1 MLCALLVGSSP
12 TAWAGDF
19 SVNPIR
25 LLLSGA
31 PSNGVLTIK
40 NTSQEALR
48 FQLSISAWA
57 QEVGGQL
64 ILAPTRDVILFPRL
78 VVLAPG
84 AQRLIRV
91 GVATAAGPVEKSYRL
106 FVEEL
111 PPFDGDAATART
123 PGVKVRVRVGI
134 PVFVQPAAGRA
145 EPRLAG
151 MAAQGRRITFEL
163 QNLGVIHVPPQRV
176 RVIGYRPDGAV
187 AWERDLESWY
197 VLAKGTRRYETL
209 VGPEECA
216 VTSAVG
222 VEVETRPDAL
232 AGRLDPVR
240 LACVP

>member
-1 MLCALLVGSSP
+1 
-12 TAWAGDF
+12 
-19 SVNPIR
+19 
-25 LLLSGA
+25 
-31 PSNGVLTIK
+31 VLTIK

-78 VVLAPG
+78 VVLPPG

-91 GVATAAGPVEKSYRL
+91 GVVAAGGPIEKSYRL

-111 PPFDGDAATART
+111 PPFDGDTPTATT

-134 PVFVQPAAGRA
+134 PVFIQPAGGRA

-151 MAAQGRRITFEL
+151 LAAQGRRLSFEL
-163 QNLGVIHVPPQRV
+163 QNLGVVHVPPQRV
-176 RVIGYRPDGAV
+176 RVTGYRSDGAV

-197 VLAKGTRRYETL
+197 VLAKGTRRYETE
-209 VGPEECA
+209 VRPEECA
-216 VTSAVG
+216 ITSAVG
-222 VEVETRPDAL
+222 VEVETKPEAL
-232 AGRLDPVR
+232 TGRLDPVP
-240 LACVP
+240 LACAR